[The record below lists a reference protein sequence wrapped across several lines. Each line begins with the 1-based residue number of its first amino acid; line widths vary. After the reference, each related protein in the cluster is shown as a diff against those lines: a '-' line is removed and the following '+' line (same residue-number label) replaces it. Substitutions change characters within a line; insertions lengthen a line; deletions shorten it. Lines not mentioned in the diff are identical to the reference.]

1 MTARSA
7 NNFLKPISSKTG
19 VATATP
25 VLCFLV
31 WRLSHQDYTDRY
43 DGRHNTFLNTMWI
56 EKFTSYYQWNVQ
68 SLAVECDKKINV
80 DSQKSKH

>member
-25 VLCFLV
+25 VLCFLA
-31 WRLSHQDYTDRY
+31 WRLPHQDYTDRY
-43 DGRHNTFLNTMWI
+43 DGRHTTFLNTIWI
-56 EKFTSYYQWNVQ
+56 EKIHIV
-68 SLAVECDKKINV
+68 LAVECAEYICRMW
-80 DSQKSKH
+80 